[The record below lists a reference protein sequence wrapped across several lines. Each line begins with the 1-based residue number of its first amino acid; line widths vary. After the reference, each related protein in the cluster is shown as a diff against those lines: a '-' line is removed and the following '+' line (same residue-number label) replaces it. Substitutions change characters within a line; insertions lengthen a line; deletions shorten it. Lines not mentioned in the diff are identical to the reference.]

1 ERSGMKHL
9 LRSERGPDDIIIS
22 KRRSVAGVGKEIAT
36 KKGLGRLLKND
47 PRFPVVRNVWRID
60 VPNLFAAE
68 INDLAVGQLAR
79 RSIAQVIERDHTAD
93 GTVCD
98 FCAWRGSEE
107 IVHRTAFVGFHV
119 SKGDPAEPFKRND
132 TGNRLRHERKHASR
146 ASVKEKRL
154 VGVDE
159 KLIEREAVRRCLG
172 DAR

>member
-1 ERSGMKHL
+1 MKHL
-9 LRSERGPDDIIIS
+9 FCSECGPDNITVS
-22 KRRSVAGVGKEIAT
+22 KRRSVPGMSEQIT
-36 KKGLGRLLKND
+36 TEKGLGRLLENN

-60 VPNLFAAE
+60 VSNLLAAE
-68 INDLAVGQLAR
+68 INDLAVGKLAR

-98 FCAWRGSEE
+98 FRAWRGREE
-107 IVHRTAFVGFHV
+107 FVHRTAFVGLHV

-132 TGNRLRHERKHASR
+132 TGNCLRHERKHASR

-159 KLIEREAVRRCLG
+159 KLIEREAARRCLG